1 MNKRKKITIR
11 KHKDKNGG
19 HYHVIGEELV
29 NDYISVG
36 LTTQST
42 KGSNSKHKNY
52 KLEYDPLG
60 TNKKSYLRKQGIID
74 KKINY
79 SKETRK
85 GSLSDKDYAYFR
97 EVIRKTK
104 NKKI

>member
-1 MNKRKKITIR
+1 MNKRKKVIIR
-11 KHKDKNGG
+11 KHKDNNGG
-19 HYHVIGEELV
+19 HYHVIGEEII

-36 LTTQST
+36 LTTQPT
-42 KGSNSKHKNY
+42 KGSKSKHKNY

-60 TNKKSYLRKQGIID
+60 TNKNSYLRRQGIID

-79 SKETRK
+79 SKEVKK
-85 GSLSDKDYAYFR
+85 GSLSNKDYAYFR

-104 NKKI
+104 HKKR

>member
-1 MNKRKKITIR
+1 MSRKNNIKIKRHFDNNK
-11 KHKDKNGG
+11 G
-19 HYHVIGEELV
+19 HYHIIGDEI
-29 NDYISVG
+29 DDKYISVG
-36 LTTQST
+36 LTTQFT

-60 TNKKSYLRKQGIID
+60 TNKNSYLRRQGIID

-79 SKETRK
+79 SKKSRK

-104 NKKI
+104 HKKR